1 MAEKWNSARP
11 VMGLLAGA
19 AVMLSLS
26 MGLRQSLG
34 LFMQPLTRDIAITV
48 ADFTLAIAVQNL
60 AWGFLQPIA
69 GALAVRVGFRVIMV
83 SGSILYLAG
92 LIVLCTAHG
101 LLGVILGAG
110 VLIGVALA
118 CTASGIALAVASRA
132 VSAGTRSMA
141 LGAVTAA
148 GSLGALLSAPIGQ
161 LLTSGFGWR
170 AGIVGFAILALGILP
185 AAWFAG
191 RVDRIALPR
200 ASGKTEAETTV
211 GAALRMALTHTPF
224 LVMTAAYFVCG
235 MQLIFITTHLPTY
248 LAICGMDPMLS
259 AEALG
264 VIGAFN
270 VLGSVF
276 FGWAGGRWSKQAL
289 LGAIYISRSLGLGC
303 YFILPP
309 TPNGTLV
316 FAAAM
321 GFLWLGVGPLVA
333 GSVAEMFGLRWQ
345 AMIQGIAF
353 MSHQLGSFL
362 GAFGGGLLFDAFG
375 SYDLAWRLAVAMG
388 LTAGLI
394 QVLFALLRPPQRAA
408 AATA

>member
-1 MAEKWNSARP
+1 
-11 VMGLLAGA
+11 
-19 AVMLSLS
+19 
-26 MGLRQSLG
+26 
-34 LFMQPLTRDIAITV
+34 
-48 ADFTLAIAVQNL
+48 
-60 AWGFLQPIA
+60 
-69 GALAVRVGFRVIMV
+69 MV
-83 SGSILYLAG
+83 
-92 LIVLCTAHG
+92 
-101 LLGVILGAG
+101 
-110 VLIGVALA
+110 
-118 CTASGIALAVASRA
+118 
-132 VSAGTRSMA
+132 

-161 LLTSGFGWR
+161 LLTSDFGWR
-170 AGIVGFAILALGILP
+170 AGIAGFAVLALGMLP

-191 RVDRIALPR
+191 RVDAIALPQ
-200 ASGKTEAETTV
+200 ASGEQDAEATA
-211 GAALRMALTHTPF
+211 GAAIHMALTHAPF

-259 AEALG
+259 AKALG

-270 VLGSVF
+270 VFGSVF

-289 LGAIYISRSLGLGC
+289 LGAIYMSRSLALGC
-303 YFILPP
+303 YFIMPP

-316 FAAAM
+316 FAAAA

-362 GAFGGGLLFDAFG
+362 GAFGGGLLFDTFG
-375 SYDLAWRLAVAMG
+375 SYDLAWRLAVSMG
-388 LTAGLI
+388 VTAGLI
-394 QVLFALLRPPQRAA
+394 QVLFALLRPQRAA
-408 AATA
+408 AAPA